1 MLNCSNNDA
10 QNDANDYTTAEN
22 LDKLA
27 ISVVK
32 LLYQKKLKLG
42 TAESCTGGMLSQYI
56 TSVAGSSDIFEM
68 GICSYS
74 NRIKTQEL
82 FVASE
87 LLESFG
93 AVSEQVAV
101 AMAEGIL
108 KKSSAD
114 IGVGITG
121 IAGPD
126 GGTIEKPVGTVY
138 VAVCFDNKK
147 LVRNLKLFEIDRKLD
162 RDEIRKISTF
172 LALKMIFEI
181 SN

>member
-1 MLNCSNNDA
+1 MLNCSKINA

-56 TSVAGSSDIFEM
+56 TSVAGSSEIFEM

-82 FVASE
+82 FVPCQ

-101 AMAEGIL
+101 VMAEGII
-108 KKSSAD
+108 KKSGAD

-121 IAGPD
+121 IAGPE
-126 GGTIEKPVGTVY
+126 GGTVEKPVGTVY
-138 VAVCFDNKK
+138 VAVCFENKK
-147 LVRNLKLFEIDRKLD
+147 LVRNLKLYEIDKKLD
-162 RDEIRKISTF
+162 RDEIRKLSTF
-172 LALKMIFEI
+172 SALKMISDI
-181 SN
+181 IL